1 MLLTSIFYH
10 VDNFCNDFDNNLIQ
24 RSIEA
29 TKKRGPQGRL
39 ALSEIMTIV
48 IFFHHSRVR
57 TFKDYYTI
65 YIKNLIR
72 EAFPNA
78 PSYNRFI
85 EIMPQ
90 SLMPLYIFME
100 YCRLGAVTGISF
112 VDSTSIQV
120 CHNLRIRSNKVFK
133 GIAARGKTSTGWFYG
148 FKLHLIIN
156 EYGEIIAFDITAGNC
171 DDRNQRTMDKL
182 TETLWGKLFGDKGY
196 ISAKLFKR
204 LYSRGITLVTKI
216 KKGMQNFLFCFK
228 DMLLLKKR
236 GVIES
241 VNDILKS
248 YCYIEHSRHRSP
260 VNFLVNLI
268 AGLVA
273 YSFCEKKP
281 SIKRKRSAVACCNAA
296 A

>member
-10 VDNFCNDFDNNLIQ
+10 VDNFCNDFDNNLTR
-24 RSIEA
+24 RSIGS

-39 ALSEIMTIV
+39 SLSEVMTIV

-65 YIKNLIR
+65 YIKNLVR

-112 VDSTSIQV
+112 VDSTSIKV
-120 CHNLRIRSNKVFK
+120 CHNLRIRSNKIFK
-133 GIAARGKTSTGWFYG
+133 NIAARGKTSTGWVYG

-156 EYGEIIAFDITAGNC
+156 ECGEIIAFDITSGNC
-171 DDRNQRTMDKL
+171 DDRNERTMDKL
-182 TETLWGKLFGDKGY
+182 TKNLTGKLFGDKGY

-216 KKGMQNFLFCFK
+216 KKGMQNILFCFK

-248 YCYIEHSRHRSP
+248 YCQIEHSRHRSP

-268 AGLVA
+268 AGLIA
-273 YSFCEKKP
+273 YSFREKKP
-281 SIKRKRSAVACCNAA
+281 SIKRRTSAVACTRCAA
-296 A
+296 

>member
-10 VDNFCNDFDNNLIQ
+10 VDNFCNDFDKNLLQ
-24 RSIEA
+24 RSIGT
-29 TKKRGPQGRL
+29 TKKHGPQGRL
-39 ALSEIMTIV
+39 SLSEIMTIV

-57 TFKDYYTI
+57 TFKDFYTI
-65 YIKNLIR
+65 YIKGLIQS
-72 EAFPNA
+72 AFPSA

-100 YCRLGAVTGISF
+100 YCRLGAVTGTSF
-112 VDSTSIQV
+112 VDSTSIKV

-133 GIAARGKTSTGWFYG
+133 DIAARGKTSTGWFYG

-156 EYGEIIAFDITAGNC
+156 EYGEIIAFDITPGNY
-171 DDRNQRTMDKL
+171 DDRNQKTMDKL
-182 TETLWGKLFGDKGY
+182 TENLFGKLFGDKGY
-196 ISAKLFKR
+196 ISAKLFER
-204 LYSRGITLVTKI
+204 LFSKGITLVTKI
-216 KKGMQNFLFCFK
+216 KKGMQNILFCFK

-248 YCYIEHSRHRSP
+248 YCQIEHSRHRSP
-260 VNFLVNLI
+260 INFLVNLI
-268 AGLVA
+268 AGLIA
-273 YSFCEKKP
+273 YSFREKKP
-281 SIKRKRSAVACCNAA
+281 SIRRRSSAVACHA
-296 A
+296 